1 MSRSRII
8 ILAIVL
14 VLLVGAIVI
23 CGSLL
28 ATPDLSI
35 DPKLAKPAIPKEIAS
50 TLRTW
55 VWIANSLR
63 LLQIALGVIGT
74 AAALTVTTFTTE
86 LGSMRTKICT
96 LTAAFCLGT
105 LTAFDIGGKADKTRQ
120 AWRQMTGA
128 IMLYRYDS
136 AYTLPKLIEAYE
148 KAEDVIGGVT
158 FREPASV
165 TEKNNEQK

>member
-1 MSRSRII
+1 MPRSRII
-8 ILAIVL
+8 ILLGVAL

-23 CGSLL
+23 GGSLL
-28 ATPDLSI
+28 SAPDLSI
-35 DPKLAKPAIPKEIAS
+35 DPKLGKPAIPKEIVAN
-50 TLRTW
+50 LKTW

-63 LLQIALGVIGT
+63 FLQIALGVIGT

-86 LGSMRTKICT
+86 LGNMRTKICT

-148 KAEDVIGGVT
+148 KAEDVMGGG
-158 FREPASV
+158 
-165 TEKNNEQK
+165 

>member
-8 ILAIVL
+8 IFAIVL

-28 ATPDLSI
+28 AAPDLSI
-35 DPKLAKPAIPKEIAS
+35 DPKLAKPVIPKEIAS

-96 LTAAFCLGT
+96 LTAALCL
-105 LTAFDIGGKADKTRQ
+105 
-120 AWRQMTGA
+120 
-128 IMLYRYDS
+128 
-136 AYTLPKLIEAYE
+136 
-148 KAEDVIGGVT
+148 
-158 FREPASV
+158 
-165 TEKNNEQK
+165 